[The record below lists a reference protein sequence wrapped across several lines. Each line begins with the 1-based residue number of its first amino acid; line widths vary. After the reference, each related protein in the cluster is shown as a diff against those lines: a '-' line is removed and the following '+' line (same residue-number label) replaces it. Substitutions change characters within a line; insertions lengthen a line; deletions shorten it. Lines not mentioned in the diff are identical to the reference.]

1 MVHAF
6 INGSAFPL
14 WIPKANEAVSQQ
26 RSQPLRPVQTSPTW
40 RCAGG
45 EWTLQGSSWL
55 RVTPLKAPI
64 ATDGFKHRSASPS
77 TGVLPRAGAKR
88 FPWVE
93 RATEVAT
100 SLRHLAS
107 GLPWAPPRGGAKQ
120 SSHHLLYTSL
130 HCTGAWS
137 WAIFRATSPEARF
150 LSATKLPSPPE
161 GGKAA
166 HVPHTCGG
174 VSRHRGGGLGS
185 LRPGPSPAGSLA
197 EGGDQSREA
206 DSFSAG

>member
-1 MVHAF
+1 MQMVHAF

-14 WIPKANEAVSQQ
+14 WIPKANEAASQR
-26 RSQPLRPVQTSPTW
+26 RSQPLWPVQISPAW

-45 EWTLQGSSWL
+45 EGTLQGSSWL

-77 TGVLPRAGAKR
+77 TGVLPCAGAKR

-100 SLRHLAS
+100 SLRRLAS
-107 GLPWAPPRGGAKQ
+107 GPPRAPPCGGAKQ
-120 SSHHLLYTSL
+120 SPSPL
-130 HCTGAWS
+130 H
-137 WAIFRATSPEARF
+137 
-150 LSATKLPSPPE
+150 LSATRLPSPPE
-161 GGKAA
+161 AGARRLMCRTHVAA
-166 HVPHTCGG
+166 
-174 VSRHRGGGLGS
+174 SRAMEEEGWEGCA
-185 LRPGPSPAGSLA
+185 PGPSPAGSLA
-197 EGGDQSREA
+197 EGRDQSREA